1 MYSVRPELVEG
12 ALTYAL
18 TAQRER
24 FTGFIHAW
32 EGVTLLPFAFRLMPK
47 TALLLCL
54 CLMSACVS
62 QTIQIPSLPPAEE
75 GPHDDPAR
83 DAQLRLLIE
92 AQRAFQQARYATAI
106 LFFTRFIERAP
117 DSPRLAEARWWLG
130 RAHEQNG
137 NMAAAMAEYRV
148 LASSELPPQKDG
160 SLYEGQALRRL
171 DELRQAHPSSRVS
184 GRQVA
189 LSIEAQG
196 VPPAADLKPWLQA
209 LAQDGVTV
217 LVIDMVPTS
226 SQALF
231 NRDRVKDLATEAH
244 ALGLLVWAALDVH
257 QPQGLELQPA
267 WMAETGKGQVT
278 SRPDVAHPDYQA
290 ALESVVRT
298 LARSGCDGLFLPAR
312 PAPRFAEEWSSDSL
326 RAFASSF
333 GLSEEQVSTIIA
345 PTDPASE
352 RTAMYWRWAG
362 WKARSYAK
370 MVARLRDVFRE
381 TTPGATVL
389 MEVHQATVDMP
400 LAGLDQYGED
410 LAELAHRTGS
420 SFVVTREDFDREG
433 RLEKLGQQLGTRDR
447 VWRGMAS
454 AGRPKKALLERPEL
468 GGWNVFVMPLAPPAI
483 P

>member
-1 MYSVRPELVEG
+1 M
-12 ALTYAL
+12 AKA
-18 TAQRER
+18 
-24 FTGFIHAW
+24 
-32 EGVTLLPFAFRLMPK
+32 
-47 TALLLCL
+47 ALLLCL
-54 CLMSACVS
+54 SLLSACVS
-62 QTIQIPSLPPAEE
+62 QTIQIPSLPSVDE

-83 DAQLRLLIE
+83 DAQLRLLTE

-137 NMAAAMAEYRV
+137 NMAAAMAEYRM
-148 LASSELPPQKDG
+148 LASGELPPQKDG
-160 SLYEGQALRRL
+160 GLYEGQALRRL
-171 DELRQAHPSSRVS
+171 DELRQAHPSSSMS

-189 LSIEAQG
+189 LSIEASG
-196 VPPAADLKPWLQA
+196 VPPAADLKPWLQG

-226 SQALF
+226 SHALF
-231 NRDRVKDLATEAH
+231 NRDRVKDIATEAH
-244 ALGLLVWAALDVH
+244 ALGLLVWATLDVH
-257 QPQGLELQPA
+257 QPQGLELQPE
-267 WMAETGKGQVT
+267 WMAETGKGKVT

-290 ALESVVRT
+290 SLEPVVRT

-312 PAPRFAEEWSSDSL
+312 PAPGYAEEWSSVSL

-333 GLSEEQVSTIIA
+333 GLSEEQVPTIIA
-345 PTDPASE
+345 PADPASE

-370 MVARLRDVFRE
+370 LVARLRDVLRE

-389 MEVHQATVDMP
+389 MEVHQATLDMP
-400 LAGLDQYGED
+400 LTGLDQYGED

-420 SFVVTREDFDREG
+420 SFVVTREDSSGGG
-433 RLEKLGQQLGTRDR
+433 RLEKLRQQLGARDR
-447 VWRGMAS
+447 IWVGVAPTDRTIGNV
-454 AGRPKKALLERPEL
+454 KKALLEKPEL
-468 GGWNVFVMPLAPPAI
+468 EGWNVFVMPLAPPAI